1 ALPGERKGVGA
12 MERRRDWLGQPLYLG
27 AAVCGAACAAFLARH
42 LQRVF
47 RARRE
52 LQALVAQVA
61 GCEARV
67 VVTGASCGVGLEL
80 SRQLLRH
87 PSVSLLVG
95 CRDRHKAEALFRR
108 YPRAKV
114 HRLDLLDPD
123 SIQAF
128 ADEAHAFLAG
138 GETGLRMLV
147 NNAGVMRPPKT
158 KGGDATWQTNFLG
171 PFLLTELLNR
181 FRKEQHRD
189 PVRVVHVS
197 SRLEK
202 RSTLDFEL
210 LESVAK
216 GEVGE
221 NAYADSKRALMLW
234 TSVRAQSLAFKG
246 GLFCFAATPGMV
258 DTELGRYSMSPWLW
272 PLTKPLR
279 MVLLRHVS
287 EGALA
292 VAGGA
297 LKPQATNC
305 FGRYMDGEVQ
315 LEDLVIERMG
325 EKPLAA
331 ALVKWATQAS
341 ALEQRAAGY
350 ERSSACGPAVAKAA
364 PLCDRELCAPGA
376 AARFSAPGRPRA
388 RRGRWQAAARRP
400 RCTLLWKRLRRCL
413 HCSTGTSLRSSCIR
427 WSGTK
432 RAAPRSEQRQGHK
445 MADFPPELFTCPW
458 QFDMPRVPAARS
470 FCSEGAVAIT
480 PAQLLRRLRRNP
492 TEPPVSTE
500 RAEDMIAA
508 MSVELRAL
516 TSPVLDI
523 SLPEGGA
530 DPRLVLVG
538 DLHGQLQ
545 DVLHIVEEHGPPSEE
560 VVYVFNGDIVDRGR
574 HAVEIWL
581 LIIAFKLAS
590 PRSVYV
596 LRGNHENDQM
606 ISRPFKMGG
615 GFSEECLSK
624 YNHSVLAA
632 FQSMF
637 KLLPLFAV
645 IQEEIFVVP
654 GARAFGSSEWSGGDM
669 ATPKNET
676 SQMQEVATEYPRL
689 LGVEVGSRL
698 FEVLSEHLKQG
709 LPDGWSMHVAEER
722 SAAYFWNEVSGQS
735 RWTHPDHEI
744 FQGLERLHR
753 EATAAADPAAHLR
766 RGWAAMDAEAKRAEA
781 QWSGPQVTDEGLQ
794 YWFLAS
800 GESSWM
806 DPSEEARR
814 ARKVRAAL
822 FGALLHESR
831 SSSRSSQSL
840 SSVEVQPEAQCKA
853 ARALIVAACRGHLQR
868 LMLRDHGLSQR
879 SVAAR
884 SLQGACRVHLGRL
897 DMQTLWQETLAEGD
911 RRRSAAGCIQRR
923 WRGHKTRCWWHA
935 EGSRLRAEKASALLR
950 ARNERR
956 RVEEEALRALEA
968 KRVKAALVIQ
978 RGWRL
983 PSLKARQVSRVAGEE
998 QGDQGPRWHEHN
1010 IEKHVEK
1017 QHEPKEKESR
1027 EDLDPGFSQED
1038 LAPGCSQ
1045 ESHKD
1050 EEQPA
1055 NAQVEHKEPEE
1066 HEKHERKE
1074 CTQSDNRED
1083 LVRGFSHKGS
1093 ALDCSQEGQ
1102 EDEKEQQADEE
1113 LEHKEPEEHEKHER
1127 KECTQSDSRDDL
1139 VRGFSQKGLALDCSQ
1154 EGQEDEEEQQ
1164 ADEELEHKEPE
1175 EHEER
1180 EKKECTQNDSQEDFV
1195 RGFSQEDLAS
1205 DCLQEGHNDEK
1216 EQQADA
1222 ELENKEPE
1230 AGERQERKEGME
1242 NGFQEDLVPGFV
1254 QEEPGHAPETE
1265 EDKEPKH
1272 GKPESNRFSDMERQA
1287 DLALDFLHRWQK
1299 DEKEHLAEK
1308 QLKQKAK
1315 ERDKI
1320 KWSEALAHHEDQSP
1334 DFGRDW
1340 NASLDAVLKDLL
1352 QSEPAK
1358 DAEKIF
1364 PDRVPGVAFE
1374 EKLRP
1379 RPTPAPR
1386 PKRQERPPVSAKSVL
1401 DASLLPNLDALKVE
1415 EIDDFAAAP
1424 LRPARS
1430 FKDFELESS
1439 ISRAPSR
1446 HGGLFRNPRVS
1457 LESLRQLPL
1466 EAWHRNYPN
1475 PLSKEEVARGATWSE
1490 HEEILFD
1497 ALWADPHEG
1506 LGSKRSERGKVAVMF
1521 GEDVTHRFLD
1531 QAGLSLC
1538 LPRSQIFEM
1547 GGKVLKSPVI
1557 HGEPEEELESHEE
1570 DVLGEDLKSESES
1583 VLGELGAGVL
1593 RPAWVAPPPLAP
1605 AGDLQGA
1612 SFEDLILPGSALL
1625 PRVEPTQHAE
1635 PAEANLLTGAGF
1647 AVVVTPAQEE
1657 PGGVARTSWQGAATL
1672 RREMQQ
1678 GAATLRRDMQQA
1690 FDIEEAEEFAFPSLQ
1705 LEVDDLQSCMSG
1717 SDAEPGLSI
1726 ETFQEVVV
1734 EEDEVWGVDQLVDQ
1748 ALLLGDEDEMPA
1760 ADDTLREVQKG
1771 VSTYRMIRNFRNR
1784 IWSETF
1790 GYNKQEMLFAPFLKL
1805 Q

>member
-1 ALPGERKGVGA
+1 MSDTAL
-12 MERRRDWLGQPLYLG
+12 
-27 AAVCGAACAAFLARH
+27 
-42 LQRVF
+42 
-47 RARRE
+47 
-52 LQALVAQVA
+52 
-61 GCEARV
+61 
-67 VVTGASCGVGLEL
+67 
-80 SRQLLRH
+80 
-87 PSVSLLVG
+87 
-95 CRDRHKAEALFRR
+95 
-108 YPRAKV
+108 
-114 HRLDLLDPD
+114 
-123 SIQAF
+123 
-128 ADEAHAFLAG
+128 
-138 GETGLRMLV
+138 
-147 NNAGVMRPPKT
+147 
-158 KGGDATWQTNFLG
+158 
-171 PFLLTELLNR
+171 
-181 FRKEQHRD
+181 
-189 PVRVVHVS
+189 
-197 SRLEK
+197 
-202 RSTLDFEL
+202 
-210 LESVAK
+210 
-216 GEVGE
+216 
-221 NAYADSKRALMLW
+221 
-234 TSVRAQSLAFKG
+234 
-246 GLFCFAATPGMV
+246 
-258 DTELGRYSMSPWLW
+258 
-272 PLTKPLR
+272 
-279 MVLLRHVS
+279 
-287 EGALA
+287 
-292 VAGGA
+292 
-297 LKPQATNC
+297 
-305 FGRYMDGEVQ
+305 
-315 LEDLVIERMG
+315 
-325 EKPLAA
+325 
-331 ALVKWATQAS
+331 
-341 ALEQRAAGY
+341 Y
-350 ERSSACGPAVAKAA
+350 E
-364 PLCDRELCAPGA
+364 E
-376 AARFSAPGRPRA
+376 
-388 RRGRWQAAARRP
+388 
-400 RCTLLWKRLRRCL
+400 
-413 HCSTGTSLRSSCIR
+413 
-427 WSGTK
+427 
-432 RAAPRSEQRQGHK
+432 
-445 MADFPPELFTCPW
+445 
-458 QFDMPRVPAARS
+458 
-470 FCSEGAVAIT
+470 
-480 PAQLLRRLRRNP
+480 
-492 TEPPVSTE
+492 
-500 RAEDMIAA
+500 
-508 MSVELRAL
+508 
-516 TSPVLDI
+516 
-523 SLPEGGA
+523 
-530 DPRLVLVG
+530 
-538 DLHGQLQ
+538 
-545 DVLHIVEEHGPPSEE
+545 
-560 VVYVFNGDIVDRGR
+560 
-574 HAVEIWL
+574 
-581 LIIAFKLAS
+581 
-590 PRSVYV
+590 
-596 LRGNHENDQM
+596 
-606 ISRPFKMGG
+606 
-615 GFSEECLSK
+615 
-624 YNHSVLAA
+624 
-632 FQSMF
+632 
-637 KLLPLFAV
+637 
-645 IQEEIFVVP
+645 
-654 GARAFGSSEWSGGDM
+654 
-669 ATPKNET
+669 
-676 SQMQEVATEYPRL
+676 EVATEYPRL

-840 SSVEVQPEAQCKA
+840 SSVEAQPEAQCKA

-1066 HEKHERKE
+1066 HEEHERQECTQNDSQEDLVRGFSQEDLTPDCSQESHKDEKEQQAGEELEHKEPEEHEKHQRKE
-1074 CTQSDNRED
+1074 CTLNDNRED

-1180 EKKECTQNDSQEDFV
+1180 ERKECTQNDSQEDFV

-1222 ELENKEPE
+1222 ELEHKEPE

-1358 DAEKIF
+1358 DAENIF
-1364 PDRVPGVAFE
+1364 PDRVPGVAFA

-1424 LRPARS
+1424 LRPARRAS
-1430 FKDFELESS
+1430 RISS
-1439 ISRAPSR
+1439 WSRPFRAP
-1446 HGGLFRNPRVS
+1446 P
-1457 LESLRQLPL
+1457 
-1466 EAWHRNYPN
+1466 
-1475 PLSKEEVARGATWSE
+1475 
-1490 HEEILFD
+1490 
-1497 ALWADPHEG
+1497 
-1506 LGSKRSERGKVAVMF
+1506 
-1521 GEDVTHRFLD
+1521 
-1531 QAGLSLC
+1531 
-1538 LPRSQIFEM
+1538 
-1547 GGKVLKSPVI
+1547 
-1557 HGEPEEELESHEE
+1557 
-1570 DVLGEDLKSESES
+1570 
-1583 VLGELGAGVL
+1583 AGVRSADL
-1593 RPAWVAPPPLAP
+1593 QAWPPHPVSVPPPPSCALDATV
-1605 AGDLQGA
+1605 G
-1612 SFEDLILPGSALL
+1612 LPC
-1625 PRVEPTQHAE
+1625 R
-1635 PAEANLLTGAGF
+1635 
-1647 AVVVTPAQEE
+1647 
-1657 PGGVARTSWQGAATL
+1657 
-1672 RREMQQ
+1672 
-1678 GAATLRRDMQQA
+1678 
-1690 FDIEEAEEFAFPSLQ
+1690 
-1705 LEVDDLQSCMSG
+1705 
-1717 SDAEPGLSI
+1717 
-1726 ETFQEVVV
+1726 
-1734 EEDEVWGVDQLVDQ
+1734 
-1748 ALLLGDEDEMPA
+1748 
-1760 ADDTLREVQKG
+1760 
-1771 VSTYRMIRNFRNR
+1771 
-1784 IWSETF
+1784 
-1790 GYNKQEMLFAPFLKL
+1790 
-1805 Q
+1805 